1 MFCSKCG
8 NPIKDGERFCTK
20 CGAKNIAV
28 ENPTDIRLSP
38 NEIVN
43 QATHMKDN
51 FVSGIAEMKQNK
63 MFVLGNIAL
72 LILSM
77 IFSCIPAFQ
86 GRAFIAS
93 ECMSLFF
100 DGMESVQVFCIVF
113 YLFAA
118 FMLLYPLLFR
128 KAWKRRFIVPSQII
142 TIALLVWFF
151 ILFLVGINE
160 TNSSGYG
167 SIVSFE
173 ITASG
178 WLFLLT
184 TIGAFILSCKNSHDI
199 KKSGLVRP
207 VNAVQPP
214 DRV

>member
-20 CGAKNIAV
+20 CGAKIVAV
-28 ENPTDIRLSP
+28 ENSTDIRLSP

-43 QATHMKDN
+43 QTTRIKDN
-51 FVSGIAEMKQNK
+51 FVSCITEMKQNK

-86 GRAFIAS
+86 GRSFIAS
-93 ECMSLFF
+93 ERMSLFF
-100 DGMESVQVFCIVF
+100 DGMEGVRVFCVIF

-142 TIALLVWFF
+142 TVALLVWFF

-160 TNSSGYG
+160 TNSSGYS

-199 KKSGLVRP
+199 KKSGLMQP
-207 VNAVQPP
+207 VTALQPP